1 MKKITK
7 IENQKK
13 RENRVSIFLDDNFFC
28 GIPKELLL
36 KLDLFEGKEVD
47 EEEMLRVIEEKEI
60 AEAKQKVLNL
70 FNRRMYSEQEI
81 TDKLK
86 KKGYEEGVI
95 TTVVQNLKDNSLIDD
110 YAFAKA
116 FIHDRLCLN
125 PKGSF
130 QIAYEL
136 KQKGISQET
145 INKVFSE
152 EKVVEGDFDR
162 AFEIAKRRLETLKKI
177 NDKVKI
183 KRRLYNFLLRRGF
196 SYEIIRG
203 TLEQLL

>member
-47 EEEMLRVIEEKEI
+47 EEEMLRVVEEKEI

-95 TTVVQNLKDNSLIDD
+95 TTVVQKLKESSLIDD

-130 QIAYEL
+130 KIGYEL
-136 KQKGISQET
+136 KQKGITQT
-145 INKVFSE
+145 IIDKVFSE
-152 EKVVEGDFDR
+152 EMVVEGDYNR
-162 AFEIAKRRLETLKKI
+162 ALEIAKRRLRTLKTIK
-177 NDKVKI
+177 DKKTI
-183 KRRLYNFLLRRGF
+183 KRRLYNFLLWRGF
-196 SYEIIRG
+196 SYEVIKS